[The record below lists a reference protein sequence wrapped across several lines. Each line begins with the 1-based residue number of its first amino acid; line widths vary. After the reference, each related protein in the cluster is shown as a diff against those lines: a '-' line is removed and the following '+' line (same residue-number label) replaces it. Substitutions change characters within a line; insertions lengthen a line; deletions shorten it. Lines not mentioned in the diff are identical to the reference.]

1 MKIAVIALFVTSTLL
16 MIRTLICGLWIDNQ
30 VSQIGD
36 LVNPVNFYR
45 TLVIG
50 TMHSTI
56 ITLALVIVRKL

>member
-1 MKIAVIALFVTSTLL
+1 MKIAVIALFVTSTIL

-45 TLVIG
+45 TW
-50 TMHSTI
+50 
-56 ITLALVIVRKL
+56 